1 MDRLIRKG
9 IYGLMDPAEV
19 SKALSLISYSNQ
31 EVKYDTISKIRA
43 MIDSGHAS
51 ALVDAEV
58 LEQLQTIVSIR
69 DTTMPRVT
77 SIANDTLQELQRRM

>member
-1 MDRLIRKG
+1 
-9 IYGLMDPAEV
+9 MDPTEV

-31 EVKYDTISKIRA
+31 EVKCVTISKIRA

-69 DTTMPRVT
+69 DTTMPRLT
-77 SIANDTLQELQRRM
+77 LIANKTLEALQRRM